1 MSDFAT
7 GILTAQ
13 KALDRKDY
21 EKAVR
26 IAEKLKNDPA
36 SLVGDDFYLVYYVL
50 AVAKFRMEMESGNPA
65 LEALGRSISELEK
78 SLKLNPDHPDS
89 NLMMG
94 MIFLVRAEKVTEN
107 SRESFIRAKECF
119 EKASVLG
126 NPWPKEFCRSQIV
139 YIESKLE
146 ELVV

>member
-1 MSDFAT
+1 MAVFASE
-7 GILTAQ
+7 IFTAQ

-50 AVAKFRMEMESGNPA
+50 AVAKFRMEMESGNAA
-65 LEALGRSISELEK
+65 LESLGRSISDLEK

-89 NLMMG
+89 NMMMG
-94 MIFLVRAEKVTEN
+94 MIFLVRAEKNSEN
-107 SRESFIRAKECF
+107 SRESFIRAKEYF
-119 EKASVLG
+119 EKASELG
-126 NPWPKEFCRSQIV
+126 DPWPKEFCRSQIV
-139 YIESKLE
+139 YIKSKLE